1 MPFGLTR
8 MGRYIVLNTQSPEEC
23 EPMEADI
30 GKVGPEIKGRDWMC
44 TCPSGEHAYY
54 IVMDGDSAEQVL
66 SFFPPSLK
74 IGKTRAVPLEIMH
87 F

>member
-1 MPFGLTR
+1 
-8 MGRYIVLNTQSPEEC
+8 MGRYIVLNTHSAEEC

-30 GKVGPEIKGRDWMC
+30 GKVGPEIRGKDWMC

-54 IVMDGDSAEQVL
+54 IVMEGDSAEQVL

-74 IGKTRAVPLEIMH
+74 LGKTRAVPLEIMH